1 MLQVDATAPEAAM
14 PQGGAFASANQAAF
28 KIAEM
33 FGMCNEAMYQWL
45 VYHLNEYQAT
55 FEKKFDIYSVA
66 SNQWEVTQ
74 KDINNWKYKKE
85 GGAAVNIDNYPFKGY
100 SWYQNLD
107 EASKN
112 YLACTLT
119 DLL

>member
-1 MLQVDATAPEAAM
+1 MLQVDATAHEAAM

-33 FGMCNEAMYQWL
+33 FGICNEAMYQWL

-55 FEKKFDIYSVA
+55 FEKRYRFYSVA

-74 KDINNWKYKKE
+74 KDIK
-85 GGAAVNIDNYPFKGY
+85 
-100 SWYQNLD
+100 
-107 EASKN
+107 
-112 YLACTLT
+112 
-119 DLL
+119 DLK